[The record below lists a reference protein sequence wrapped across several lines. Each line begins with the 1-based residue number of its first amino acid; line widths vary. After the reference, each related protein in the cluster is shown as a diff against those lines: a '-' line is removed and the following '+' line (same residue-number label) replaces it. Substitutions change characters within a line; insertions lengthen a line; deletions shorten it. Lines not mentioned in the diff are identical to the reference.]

1 MSFKDN
7 ILKEKLPKHI
17 AIIMDGNGRWAKKH
31 GKKRYEGH
39 FQGVETVRKIT
50 EAAAELGV
58 QYLTLYAFSTENWR
72 RPKEEVDALMQLFV
86 QTIEQELPT
95 LNKNNIRLKA
105 IGDIESLPG
114 ENIAKLKETINKTA
128 QNDRMTLVLALSYS
142 GRWEIIDAV
151 KKIMKAQ
158 SQGLIKP
165 EDLNEEVF
173 ASYLNTAGIPD
184 PELLIRTSG
193 EMRISNYLLWQIA
206 YTELYITQKLWPEFE
221 KEDFY
226 EAIVDFQNRE
236 RRFGLTGDQIKGR

>member
-1 MSFKDN
+1 MMSLKEQV
-7 ILKEKLPKHI
+7 LKEKLPQHI
-17 AIIMDGNGRWAKKH
+17 AIIMDGNGRWAKKQ
-31 GKKRYEGH
+31 GKQRYEGH
-39 FQGVETVRKIT
+39 YQGVETVREIT

-58 QYLTLYAFSTENWR
+58 KYLTLYAFSTENWR

-95 LNKNNIRLKA
+95 LNENNIRLKA
-105 IGDIESLPG
+105 IGDIESMPE
-114 ENIAKLKETINKTA
+114 ENVKKLKETIAKTEGNNK
-128 QNDRMTLVLALSYS
+128 MTLVLALSYS
-142 GRWEIIDAV
+142 GRWEIVDAV
-151 KKIMKAQ
+151 KKILKDHEK
-158 SQGLIKP
+158 GLVDI
-165 EDLNEEVF
+165 ETLTDEVF

-226 EAIVDFQNRE
+226 EAIIDFQNRE
-236 RRFGLTGDQIKGR
+236 RRFGMTGEQVKR